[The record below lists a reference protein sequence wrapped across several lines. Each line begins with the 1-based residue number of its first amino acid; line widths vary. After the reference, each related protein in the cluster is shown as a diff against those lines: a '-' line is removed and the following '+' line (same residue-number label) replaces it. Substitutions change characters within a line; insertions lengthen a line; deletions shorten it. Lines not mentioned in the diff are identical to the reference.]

1 MRTFMFTDIVGSTSL
16 VEAIGDEAW
25 AAVLRWHDQALRS
38 QFAAHHGEEIDHA
51 GDGFFVAFVDVE
63 SAIACA
69 VAIQRALAEHRQ
81 THGFSPQVRIG
92 VHASEATSQGTGYH
106 GKGVHRAAR
115 IGALA
120 DGGEI
125 LVSQETL
132 AAAAAPFDTSAPRTV
147 KLKGMSEP
155 ATVVAI
161 RWQ

>member
-1 MRTFMFTDIVGSTSL
+1 L
-16 VEAIGDEAW
+16 EAA
-25 AAVLRWHDQALRS
+25 
-38 QFAAHHGEEIDHA
+38 GEEIDHA

-69 VAIQRALAEHRQ
+69 VAIQRALAEHRR

-115 IGALA
+115 IGAFA

-125 LVSQETL
+125 LASQETL
-132 AAAAAPFDTSAPRTV
+132 AAAATPFDTSAPRTV
-147 KLKGMSEP
+147 TLKGLSEP

-161 RWQ
+161 LWQ